1 MKWLCDGWQG
11 HWFLSAQHT
20 GPSCVYAKRYHP
32 QITRPQRDP
41 RQLLQGDLRS
51 GLLYVTVYA
60 SFIVFHQCIPYPTCP
75 HALSPSLFHVVLLSG
90 LIRSLELCWVF
101 SKPCLI
107 RFSLFIFSS
116 RRLITRFYP
125 TPRPCARHLAPY
137 VLFSSTLSSL
147 LFSFSWLNLGARRK
161 P

>member
-11 HWFLSAQHT
+11 QWFLSAQHT
-20 GPSCVYAKRYHP
+20 GPSCVYAKRNHP

-60 SFIVFHQCIPYPTCP
+60 SFIGFHQCIPYPTCP
-75 HALSPSLFHVVLLSG
+75 HASSPSLFHVVLLSG
-90 LIRSLELCWVF
+90 LIHSLGLCFVF
-101 SKPCLI
+101 SKL

-116 RRLITRFYP
+116 RRPSPYYSFYP
-125 TPRPCARHLAPY
+125 TPRHCARHLAPY
-137 VLFSSTLSSL
+137 VLFSSTFSSL
-147 LFSFSWLNLGARRK
+147 LFSFS
-161 P
+161 